1 MMAGGIGSD
10 ALGGTTSFLDLQAAS
25 AGVAAVGNSMGGNN
39 IAPNSMTAP
48 HVGNPDIMDGLNAEE
63 QGNRMQAYD
72 TQEGK
77 DFRVGE
83 IYREGESQREKA
95 RSPEQQLGN
104 YAYYNWNLAQN
115 NPRGNLN
122 KRSYAT
128 TLRMQRL
135 ADMVNNRLHY
145 DPGTASTIGGAQ
157 GAKSVGQGT
166 ATVESWDPMETQEM
180 RQMRANERVD
190 ENARNAGVD
199 LQSRIQGYSQ
209 DIQEKMDEDARKLR
223 YYINQMDDDFIS
235 WFQKTVIETEYR
247 GSWTT
252 YFNQKMQE
260 YINELG
266 LDTKSRLYEIV
277 SQLSPAI
284 AQQWGQVFL
293 GGYIATPTAQWYLE
307 SMIGMISR
315 ADIPDEAKAVL
326 IGALQSAIGAIVA
339 RGESIAAGKVV
350 NPFGDG
356 LGGKTPDTLQE
367 YRERYGKERSKFR
380 IK

>member
-1 MMAGGIGSD
+1 MAGGIGSD

-39 IAPNSMTAP
+39 VAPNSMTAP

-315 ADIPDEAKAVL
+315 ADIPDEAKSVL

-339 RGESIAAGKVV
+339 RGEFMAAGKVV

-367 YRERYGKERSKFR
+367 YKERYGKERSKFR